1 VVSFPPDF
9 KSPAKTYCS
18 SNFCLVCEENTV
30 MRLSR
35 TFFGFAVLAFALAA
49 AACTGQPAN
58 TNTAAANTNASAP
71 NVNAAP
77 STNAAP
83 ASPADTG
90 GVGAAAREPQTYRAT
105 YVFSGQTTG
114 AQAAAAS
121 TSVEVARDGAN
132 RRWSF
137 DTKLPGVGKV
147 TVLDRADKRYLI
159 VDGQRRY
166 VELTPQ
172 MTGFNVPRTMTP
184 GMMVEQMQRQPNV
197 ENVGE
202 EQVGGRTAVKYR
214 VAGAAATGT
223 QAGQVRGESFFWIDK
238 ETGLPVKMQAATS
251 ATGQPQG
258 VSGAVG
264 GMELRELQTTVDAA
278 LFELPQ
284 GYTAMSEQEVR
295 QLQQGAGMVL
305 QAILGMMGGGGAP
318 AVGPVAPAAT
328 PAASPAGR

>member
-1 VVSFPPDF
+1 
-9 KSPAKTYCS
+9 
-18 SNFCLVCEENTV
+18 
-30 MRLSR
+30 MRLSK
-35 TFFGFAVLAFALAA
+35 TLIGTSAAALALVG
-49 AACTGQPAN
+49 AACTGQPAANSN
-58 TNTAAANTNASAP
+58 TTAGVNTAAPSVNT
-71 NVNAAP
+71 AP

-114 AQAAAAS
+114 AQQAAAS

-137 DTKLPGVGKV
+137 DTKMPGVGKV
-147 TVLDRADKRYLI
+147 TILDRADKRYLI

-184 GMMVEQMQRQPNV
+184 GMMVEQLQKQPNV
-197 ENVGE
+197 ENLGE
-202 EQVGGRTAVKYR
+202 EQLNGRTAIKYR

-223 QAGQVRGESFFWIDK
+223 QAGQVRGESHFWIDK
-238 ETGLPVKMQAATS
+238 ETGMPVKMQGATA

-264 GMELRELQTTVDAA
+264 GMELRDLQTTVDAA
-278 LFELPQ
+278 TFELPQ
-284 GYTAMSEQEVR
+284 GYTPMSEQEVR

-305 QAILGMMGGGGAP
+305 QALLGMMGGGAGAP
-318 AVGPVAPAAT
+318 AQAT
-328 PAASPAGR
+328 GTVPAASPAGN